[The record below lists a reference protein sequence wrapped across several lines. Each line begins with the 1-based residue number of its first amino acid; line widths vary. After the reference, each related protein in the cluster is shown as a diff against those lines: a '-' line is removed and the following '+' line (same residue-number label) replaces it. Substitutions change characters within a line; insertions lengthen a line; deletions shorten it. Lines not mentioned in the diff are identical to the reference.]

1 MDSGFREKLRMI
13 MNRVSPTAIIVFGFL
28 FVIILGGIILSLPIS
43 VQSGKSIGFTD
54 ALFTATS
61 AVCVTGLNVVD
72 TNTTYNTFGKIV
84 IMLLIQTGGLGIM
97 SLYTLFAM
105 LTGRRLGLKDRLTI
119 QESISNFN
127 LKGVFRTFRDIMF
140 ITFAIEGVGA
150 LLFATQLIPK
160 YGFLLGSGKSI
171 FQAVSSF
178 CNAGFD
184 LYGTPGGKFVSLTLM
199 NTNYVMLLTT
209 ATLIIVG
216 GLGFIVWNDVYF
228 NKKFS
233 LLTLHT
239 KIVLIMTVFLLIAG
253 TAAFFFLEG
262 QNPGTIAKMDT
273 PTKVLNSYFHSVTCR
288 TAGFNSIPT
297 DKMYDSSNFISIILM
312 FIGAAPGS
320 TGGGVK
326 VTTIGVLLLAVLSF
340 TKGEDEVQIF
350 RKRISNSVIIKA
362 ISIVILSF
370 TITTIT
376 SIIILTN
383 SPNVTF
389 LQAMYEATSAFGTV
403 GLTMGI
409 TPHLDTVSK
418 YAVIIT
424 MFLGRVG
431 PLTAMIVFVSLQK
444 RKKPNWRFT
453 EGKIVVG

>member
-1 MDSGFREKLRMI
+1 MEISNQEKLRMI
-13 MNRVSPTAIIVFGFL
+13 MNRVSPTAIIVFGFM
-28 FVIILGGIILSLPIS
+28 FVILLGGIILSMPFS
-43 VQSGKSIGFTD
+43 VQSGRSIGFTN

-84 IMLLIQTGGLGIM
+84 IMVLIQVGGLGIM

-105 LTGRRLGLKDRLTI
+105 LTGRKLGLKDRLTI

-127 LKGVFRTFRDIMF
+127 LTGVFNTFRDIMF

-160 YGFLLGSGKSI
+160 YGLVLGVGKSI
-171 FQAVSSF
+171 FQAVSGF

-184 LYGTPGGKFVSLTLM
+184 LYGSPGAKFVSLTVM

-209 ATLIIVG
+209 AFLIIIG

-228 NKKFS
+228 NRRFS
-233 LLTLHT
+233 SLTLHS
-239 KIVLIMTVFLLIAG
+239 KMVLIMTGFLLVAG

-262 QNPGTIAKMDT
+262 GNTATIGNMGT
-273 PTKVLNSYFHSVTCR
+273 PTQILNSFFHSVTCR

-297 DKMYDSSNFISIILM
+297 DKMYDASNFISILLM

-326 VTTIGVLLLAVLSF
+326 VTTVGVILLAVLSF

-350 RKRISNSVIIKA
+350 KNRIPNSVIIKSVSIIA
-362 ISIVILSF
+362 LSFMVTSTTAIVIL
-370 TITTIT
+370 TTT
-376 SIIILTN
+376 PGTR
-383 SPNVTF
+383 F

-409 TPHLDTVSK
+409 TPGLSIISK
-418 YAVIIT
+418 YAVILT

-444 RKKPNWRFT
+444 RNRTKWRFT

>member
-1 MDSGFREKLRMI
+1 MEVSNQEKIRML
-13 MNRVSPTAIIVFGFL
+13 MNRVSPTAIIVLGFM
-28 FVIILGGIILSLPIS
+28 FVILLGGIILSMPFS
-43 VQSGKSIGFTD
+43 VQSGKSIGFTN

-84 IMLLIQTGGLGIM
+84 IMVLIQVGGLGIM

-105 LTGRRLGLKDRLTI
+105 LTGRKLGLKDRLTI

-127 LKGVFRTFRDIMF
+127 LTGVFNTFRDIMF

-150 LLFATQLIPK
+150 VLFATQLIPK
-160 YGFLLGSGKSI
+160 YGIVLGAGKSI

-184 LYGTPGGKFVSLTLM
+184 LYGTPGAKFVNLTIM

-209 ATLIIVG
+209 AFLIIIG

-228 NKKFS
+228 NRRFS
-233 LLTLHT
+233 SLTLHS
-239 KIVLIMTVFLLIAG
+239 KMVLIMTGFLLVAG
-253 TAAFFFLEG
+253 TSAFFLLERG
-262 QNPGTIAKMDT
+262 NAGTIGNMST
-273 PTKVLNSYFHSVTCR
+273 PLQLLNSFFHSVTCR

-297 DKMYDSSNFISIILM
+297 DKMFDSSNFISILLM

-326 VTTIGVLLLAVLSF
+326 VTTVGVIVLAVLAF
-340 TKGEDEVQIF
+340 TRGEDEVQIL
-350 RKRISNSVIIKA
+350 KNRIPNSVIIKSISIIA
-362 ISIVILSF
+362 LSFMVTSITSIVIM
-370 TITTIT
+370 TTT
-376 SIIILTN
+376 PGTR
-383 SPNVTF
+383 F

-403 GLTMGI
+403 GLSMGI
-409 TPHLDTVSK
+409 TPGLSFVSK

-444 RKKPNWRFT
+444 RNKTKWRFT

>member
-1 MDSGFREKLRMI
+1 MDSEYKDRIRML
-13 MNRVSPTAIIVFGFL
+13 MNRVSPTAIIFFGFM
-28 FVIILGGIILSLPIS
+28 FVIFLGGILLSLPFSAIS
-43 VQSGKSIGFTD
+43 GSSVGFVD
-54 ALFTATS
+54 ALFTSTS

-84 IMLLIQTGGLGIM
+84 IMLLIQVGGLGIM

-105 LTGRRLGLKDRLTI
+105 LTGRKLGLKDRLTI

-127 LKGVFRTFRDIMF
+127 LTGVFHTFRDIMF

-184 LYGTPGGKFVSLTLM
+184 LYGAPGAKFVSLTAM

-209 ATLIIVG
+209 AFLIIIG

-228 NKKFS
+228 NRRFS
-233 LLTLHT
+233 SLTLHS
-239 KIVLIMTVFLLIAG
+239 KIVLIMTGSLLIAG

-262 QNPGTIAKMDT
+262 NNPGTMANMNTPAKI
-273 PTKVLNSYFHSVTCR
+273 LNAFFHSTTCR

-297 DKMYDSSNFISIILM
+297 DKMLDSSNFISILLM

-326 VTTIGVLLLAVLSF
+326 VTTIGVILLAVLSF

-350 RKRISNSVIIKA
+350 SNRIPNSAIIKS
-362 ISIVILSF
+362 ISIIVLSF
-370 TITTIT
+370 TVTSIT
-376 SIIILTN
+376 SIIILNTT
-383 SPNVTF
+383 PGTRF
-389 LQAMYEATSAFGTV
+389 LQALYEATSAFGTV

-409 TPHLDTVSK
+409 TPGLSVISK
-418 YAVIIT
+418 CAVMIT

-431 PLTAMIVFVSLQK
+431 PLTAMIVFVSLQRRNK
-444 RKKPNWRFT
+444 TKWRFT